1 MLGGISGEE
10 LTGIVASHVGRAPLP
25 AAFDQAVRDRAV
37 RVARRQ
43 GLPER
48 IEAELAADEPLDVI
62 KHSTFRLFAR
72 TGNRSVCDGQMHR
85 RSRQINLA
93 AMGVYLGMNGCAEY
107 LQDLLWAECDS
118 AFWTLSSHENPA
130 APIDLRVAMCGFH
143 YGLIVKML
151 QLDGEVTRRVL
162 GEVRRRVLD
171 VYLDPRHSHWW
182 KTHTNN
188 WNAVCN
194 GAVGLTAMLIE
205 RDPKRLT
212 AILRSVLADLPVFLS
227 GFTADGGCT
236 EGPGYWRFGFGWY
249 ADFAAGLYDFTEGRI
264 NLMDGEKVA
273 RICRYPLGVW
283 VAPGQDLAFADAHDG
298 FMPAAL
304 AARINRFVDVPELFG
319 MCRLTGDGQLAVA
332 ALADLL
338 AIDEATHEPL
348 ADPADHL
355 LPDLAVAKVR
365 AGRVTVGAKAGHNA
379 EHHNHNDVG
388 SFVVHRGATFFLT
401 DLGAPV
407 YSRKTFSDR
416 RYESLFCNSLGHSVP
431 VINGLGQPAG
441 ATFAGTLETD
451 GLNEG
456 GARTLRIEMAG
467 AYDDESLMR
476 LTRVIEIPPDGQEIR
491 LTDTFGFSAAPE
503 SVQEVFI
510 TTLPAE
516 AAGDGKSVRIRS
528 DADGEAE
535 LAAVEIDGTFAVAER
550 PDESAEHRRGEL
562 IRRITFTPA
571 APLAEMTLRFAVRF
585 V

>member
-1 MLGGISGEE
+1 MLGDISGEE
-10 LTGIVASHVGRAPLP
+10 LTGIIESNVGNAPLP

-37 RVARRQ
+37 RIARRQ
-43 GLPER
+43 GLCER
-48 IEAELAADEPLDVI
+48 IEAELARDEPIEVI
-62 KHSTFRLFAR
+62 KHSTFRLYAR
-72 TGNRSVCDGQMHR
+72 TGDRSVCDGQMQR
-85 RSRQINLA
+85 RSRQIDLA
-93 AMGVYLGMNGCAEY
+93 AMAVYLGMEGHARY

-130 APIDLRVAMCGFH
+130 GPIDLRVAMCGFH

-162 GEVRRRVLD
+162 GEVRRRVLGA
-171 VYLDPRHSHWW
+171 YLDPRHSHWW

-205 RDPKRLT
+205 RDPRRLA

-249 ADFAAGLYDFTEGRI
+249 VDFAAGLYDFTGGRI
-264 NLMDGEKVA
+264 NIMAGEKVD
-273 RICRYPLGVW
+273 RICRYPLGAW

-304 AARINRFVDVPELFG
+304 AERINRFVGAPELFG
-319 MCRLTGDGQLAVA
+319 MCRLTDDGQLAA
-332 ALADLL
+332 GTLADLL

-348 ADPADHL
+348 ADAADHL

-401 DLGAPV
+401 DLGAPI
-407 YSRKTFSDR
+407 YSRRTFSPR
-416 RYESLFCNSLGHSVP
+416 RYESIFCNSLGHSVP

-441 ATFAGTLETD
+441 AKFAGTLAAE
-451 GLNEG
+451 GLNAG
-456 GARTLRIEMAG
+456 DARTLRIEMAA
-467 AYDDESLMR
+467 AYDDKSLQR
-476 LTRVIEIPPDGQEIR
+476 LSRVIEIPPAGREVR
-491 LTDTFGFSAAPE
+491 LADTFGFSAAPE
-503 SVQEVFI
+503 SVREMFI
-510 TTLPAE
+510 TTQPAE
-516 AAGDGKSVRIRS
+516 AAHDGKSVRIRS
-528 DADGEAE
+528 DDDGEAE
-535 LAAVEIDGTFAVAER
+535 LAAVETDGTFDVAEL
-550 PDESAEHRRGEL
+550 PDESAEHRHGEL
-562 IRRITFTPA
+562 IRRIAFTPA
-571 APLAEMTLRFAVRF
+571 ALAAEMTLRFAVRF